1 MSVMHESKSAS
12 VRHRGQFWR
21 RSIFPHQRKSAQQ
34 IVAKRML
41 EVCETTRAQVV
52 AFNSLVATGQETIH
66 QSGPDEAGGAGYKG
80 SHHASPMWSWLQRAA
95 PVNAMAG
102 AWVLQ
107 AMVPHITRLPV
118 PSRRTLTTLL
128 EGG

>member
-52 AFNSLVATGQETIH
+52 AFNSLVATG
-66 QSGPDEAGGAGYKG
+66 
-80 SHHASPMWSWLQRAA
+80 
-95 PVNAMAG
+95 
-102 AWVLQ
+102 
-107 AMVPHITRLPV
+107 
-118 PSRRTLTTLL
+118 
-128 EGG
+128 